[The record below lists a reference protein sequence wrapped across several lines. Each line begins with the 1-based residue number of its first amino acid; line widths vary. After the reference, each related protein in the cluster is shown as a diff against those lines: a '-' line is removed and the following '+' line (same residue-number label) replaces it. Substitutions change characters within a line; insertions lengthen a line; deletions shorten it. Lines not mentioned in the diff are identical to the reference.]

1 MKHRNEQCSLC
12 VMRECILR
20 QVAPRLAQIKRNW
33 PADTHQQSRRSSGP
47 VAGPRAD
54 GCVDLDLQGFSFRV
68 SFFAAR

>member
-33 PADTHQQSRRSSGP
+33 PAGTHQQSRTQWRDPEQMG
-47 VAGPRAD
+47 V
-54 GCVDLDLQGFSFRV
+54 LT
-68 SFFAAR
+68 